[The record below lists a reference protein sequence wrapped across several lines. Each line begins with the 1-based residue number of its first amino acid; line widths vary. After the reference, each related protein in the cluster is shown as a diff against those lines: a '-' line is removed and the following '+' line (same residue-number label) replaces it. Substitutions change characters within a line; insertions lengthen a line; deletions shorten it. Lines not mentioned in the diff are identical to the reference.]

1 MAPKPTLQPSNQIIF
16 PCIKRYHNR
25 TEHLTANGTRYAFE
39 SITHKTMK
47 NTGNVIKQRTKQK
60 KEP

>member
-1 MAPKPTLQPSNQIIF
+1 MTPKPTLQPSNQIIF

-25 TEHLTANGTRYAFE
+25 TEHLTANGTRHAFE

-47 NTGNVIKQRTKQK
+47 NTGNVIK
-60 KEP
+60 